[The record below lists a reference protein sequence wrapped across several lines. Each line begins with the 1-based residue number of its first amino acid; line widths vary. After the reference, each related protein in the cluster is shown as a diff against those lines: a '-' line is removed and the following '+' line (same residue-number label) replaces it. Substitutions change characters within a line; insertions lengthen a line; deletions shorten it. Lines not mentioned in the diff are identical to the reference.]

1 MNPGERSEL
10 MSVEFRQR
18 KPAEYARMLWRRKWL
33 IVLPALA
40 ITLAVAWAVWKL
52 PTLYESTT
60 LLTVRPPS
68 ISPSIVPQLSGD
80 DLTIRINSIGQ
91 EVVSRSSL
99 EPLIL
104 KYNLYAAERQ
114 RDEPMDALVERMKT
128 RDLAVKINNSRND
141 VTNGFYLSFR
151 SSDPKTA
158 QAVTAELA
166 SK

>member
-1 MNPGERSEL
+1 

-18 KPAEYARMLWRRKWL
+18 KPAEYARMLWRRKWM
-33 IVLPALA
+33 IVLPAAA

-52 PTLYESTT
+52 PNIYESTT

-104 KYNLYAAERQ
+104 KFNLYAAERQ
-114 RDEPMDALVERMKT
+114 RDEPWRCLFSA
-128 RDLAVKINNSRND
+128 
-141 VTNGFYLSFR
+141 
-151 SSDPKTA
+151 
-158 QAVTAELA
+158 
-166 SK
+166 